1 MKKPVPPQKFRE
13 IRPPNENYT
22 YFEDKDA
29 HPFVPGATGFNLVNS
44 SWLADFA
51 MLCYGDE
58 AFIRDTLDHAGLTGA
73 GFDVKFFSEQ
83 STQCLVTHNDKF
95 VVLCFRG
102 TEIDN
107 FIGAFEDWRR
117 NWELIAE
124 PDESGG
130 LVHHGFRK
138 DLKEVWTKV
147 KDYLGPL
154 LTDGAGRTL
163 WITGHSLGA
172 ALATLAA
179 ERAARDGHF
188 KVQGVYPYGSSRVGD
203 DQFREKYAALGLDA
217 VTFRFVNNQDVVP
230 KIPPGTPYVHVGQ
243 VKFIDAAGQ
252 LHDALPEETE
262 GGIEHLLERLGH
274 KGRRLLEDWIELTI
288 PAPFADHAPI
298 YYATYIWNNL

>member
-1 MKKPVPPQKFRE
+1 MKKLIPPQKFRE

-22 YFEDKDA
+22 YFEYRDA
-29 HPFVPGATGFNLVNS
+29 HPFVPKATGFDLVNS

-58 AFIRDTLDHAGLTGA
+58 AFIRDRMDQAGLAAA
-73 GFDVKFFSEQ
+73 GFDLKFFSEQ
-83 STQCLVTHNDKF
+83 TTQCFVTHNDQC

-117 NWELIAE
+117 NFELIAK

-130 LVHHGFRK
+130 LVHIGFQKGLRA
-138 DLKEVWTKV
+138 VWQDV
-147 KDYLGPL
+147 KDYLQPL

-188 KVQGVYPYGSSRVGD
+188 KVQGVYPFGSPRLGD

-217 VTFRFVNNQDVVP
+217 ITFRVINNQDVVP

-243 VKFIDAAGQ
+243 VKYIDAAGQ
-252 LHDALPEETE
+252 LHDAMPEETE

-274 KGRRLLEDWIELTI
+274 KGRKLLEDWIELTI